1 MRRTH
6 IEFISFKNTLNGP
19 NDRRRAHRPR
29 VTDHIGT
36 FMTLV
41 QALRSRARTA
51 SIVLVLASTG
61 LVGGPSLLAQIQP
74 PDTPAAKPD
83 NSSAFTRA
91 EAERVNSDGE
101 AEALARR
108 GSFQGMEQQLE
119 RLEPGDAESYF
130 RLGEDAADIG
140 RRLLAQRLF
149 VLAAS
154 SRPAGYGRSSCLALA
169 DLADDLIERQRLIG
183 VARMFSTAP
192 GAPRLALDGAD
203 DRLQRQAAASVS
215 AMLGFY
221 RRGEGARALK
231 ALQMNDL
238 TEDMLE
244 DYGRSVGRI
253 SDVLE
258 YVNTHPRCPTC
269 RGLLIIKHAVGD
281 QGILVDLGPSR
292 PGSGKHFRLCTTC
305 LGVWGPE
312 ITAEKVDRML
322 QFESALLAGKGET
335 WSSQFEMDGGRVRP
349 ILDPAHLA
357 RSLNIDP
364 ALDIYRNGQW
374 VASGRLTR

>member
-6 IEFISFKNTLNGP
+6 IEFISFKNALNGP
-19 NDRRRAHRPR
+19 NDRRWAHEPR
-29 VTDHIGT
+29 ISDSNGT
-36 FMTLV
+36 VIKLLK
-41 QALRSRARTA
+41 ALRDRSRTA
-51 SIVLVLASTG
+51 SLMLVLAAAG
-61 LVGGPSLLAQIQP
+61 LVSNPSLLAQTLP
-74 PDTPAAKPD
+74 RDTPAASPA
-83 NSSAFTRA
+83 NSSALTPPRA
-91 EAERVNSDGE
+91 ERGNSDLK
-101 AEALARR
+101 AEAIARR
-108 GSFQGMEQQLE
+108 GSFQHLERQLE

-130 RLGEDAADIG
+130 RLGEDAADLG

-169 DLADDLIERQRLIG
+169 DLADDLIERRRLIG
-183 VARMFSTAP
+183 VARMFPAAP
-192 GAPRLALDGAD
+192 GAPRLTLDGAD
-203 DRLQRQAAASVS
+203 DRVRRQAAASVS

-231 ALQMNDL
+231 SLQMNDL

-253 SDVLE
+253 SEVLE

-269 RGLLIIKHAVGD
+269 RGLLIIRHAAGD
-281 QGILVDLGPSR
+281 QGILIDLGPSR

-364 ALDIYRNGQW
+364 TLDIYRNGQW